1 MADAYVFLGP
11 PGAGKGTMGER
22 FCADKGLVHISTG
35 DLLRQEMA
43 SGSEL
48 GNQVKGLIA
57 SGALVS
63 DDIVATMVEN
73 RLKCADVVAGGCL
86 LDGFP
91 RTVPQAETLSG
102 ILARCGHRMA
112 AVVLIDADEAL
123 LLERLTARRMC
134 SNKAC
139 GAIYN
144 VISLKPKVDGVC
156 DRCGAALYQRSDD
169 TEATVRNRLVVYND
183 QTAPLI
189 EYYSKQGNLVRVK
202 SSNGTPEENYADLQ
216 AALQR

>member
-11 PGAGKGTMGER
+11 PGAGKGTMGEK
-22 FCADKGLVHISTG
+22 FCADRGVAHISTG

-48 GNQVKGLIA
+48 GLKVKDLIA

-63 DDIVATMVEN
+63 DDIVAAMVEK
-73 RLKCADVVAGGCL
+73 RLSCPDVVAGGCL

-91 RTVPQAETLSG
+91 RTVGQAETLAG
-102 ILARCGHRMA
+102 ILERRGHRMA
-112 AVVLIDADEAL
+112 AVVLIEADDAML
-123 LLERLTARRMC
+123 LKRLTARWMC
-134 SNKAC
+134 SNKEC

-144 VISLKPKVDGVC
+144 VIALPPKTAGVC

-169 TEATVRNRLVVYND
+169 REETVRNRLQVYAT

-189 EYYSKQGNLVRVK
+189 DFYESRGQLVRVR
-202 SSNGTPEENYADLQ
+202 STDGTPEENYASLK
-216 AALQR
+216 AAMRG

>member
-1 MADAYVFLGP
+1 MSDAYVFLGP
-11 PGAGKGTMGER
+11 PGAGKGTMGEK
-22 FCADKGLVHISTG
+22 FCAEKGVVHISTG

-48 GNQVKGLIA
+48 GLKVKDLIA

-63 DDIVATMVEN
+63 DDIVAEMVEK
-73 RLKCADVVAGGCL
+73 RLRAEDVVAHGCL

-91 RTVPQAETLSG
+91 RTVGQAETLGG
-102 ILARCGHRMA
+102 ILSRCGHVMK
-112 AVVLIDADEAL
+112 AVVLIEADDAML
-123 LLERLTARRMC
+123 LKRLTARWMC

-144 VISLKPKVDGVC
+144 VIALPPKVAGVC
-156 DRCGAALYQRSDD
+156 DRCGASLYQRSDD
-169 TEATVRNRLVVYND
+169 CEETVRNRLRVYAE

-189 EYYSKQGNLVRVK
+189 DYYEAQGNLVRTQ
-202 SSNGTPEENYADLQ
+202 STDSTPEENYAEMLK
-216 AALQR
+216 ALGC